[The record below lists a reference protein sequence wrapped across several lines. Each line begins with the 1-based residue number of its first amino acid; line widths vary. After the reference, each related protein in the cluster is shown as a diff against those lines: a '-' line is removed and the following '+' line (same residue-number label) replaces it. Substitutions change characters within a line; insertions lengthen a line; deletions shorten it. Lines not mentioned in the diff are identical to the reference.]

1 MARSIVYELTFHIL
15 HITARVDAAQAIVYI
30 GFTPMALRCNVLDTG
45 FMGSTL
51 RPSPRHPAMRIN
63 MCSSPNLCDRPLA
76 APGLTSY
83 RYAGRYGWIMI
94 GATDDAGA
102 LREAQRSTRDAVTAD
117 RLQVWGGHEYQT
129 V

>member
-1 MARSIVYELTFHIL
+1 
-15 HITARVDAAQAIVYI
+15 
-30 GFTPMALRCNVLDTG
+30 MALRYGVLNTR
-45 FMGSTL
+45 FMGGAS
-51 RPSPRHPAMRIN
+51 RPSPRHSAMRIN

-94 GATDDAGA
+94 GATDDADA
-102 LREAQRSTRDAVTAD
+102 LREAQRSTRDVVTAD
-117 RLQVWGGHEYQT
+117 KLQMWGGHEYQT